1 MADKPL
7 LSLSSVIIGICIV
20 ASAAIFANAYKY
32 KFRTTE
38 NITVTGLAEVDFTSD
53 LIVWEG
59 NYSRKSFE
67 LKEAYAQL
75 KQDEQAIRQYMRSK
89 GIADSSIIISA
100 VDLQKEFNNTYDKNG
115 MMTSSVF
122 NGYNLTQRVKI
133 QSRDIEKVENISRQ
147 VTELIENGIEF
158 NSIPPS
164 YYYTKLA
171 DLKMNLLAAASKDA
185 MQRAETI
192 AESANSKLDKLK
204 KASMGVFQITGRNSN
219 EEFSYGG
226 SYNTT
231 ERHKTASITIKMEYS
246 LN

>member
-1 MADKPL
+1 MADKPFI
-7 LSLSSVIIGICIV
+7 SLSSVIIGICIV

-67 LKEAYAQL
+67 LKDAYAQL
-75 KQDEQAIRQYMRSK
+75 KQDEQAIRQYLKGK

-115 MMTSSVF
+115 SMISSVF
-122 NGYNLTQRVKI
+122 NGYNLTQRIKI

-147 VTELIENGIEF
+147 VTELIESGIEF

-171 DLKMNLLAAASKDA
+171 DLKMNLLAQASKDA

-192 AESANSKLDKLK
+192 ANSADSKLDKLK

-226 SYNTT
+226 SYNTS

-246 LN
+246 LD

>member
-38 NITVTGLAEVDFTSD
+38 NVTVTGLAEVDFTSD

-67 LKEAYAQL
+67 LKDAYAQL
-75 KQDEQAIRQYMRSK
+75 KRDEQAIRQYMKSK

-115 MMTSSVF
+115 MMISSVF

-147 VTELIENGIEF
+147 VTELIESGIEF

-171 DLKMNLLAAASKDA
+171 DLKMSLLAAASKDA

-226 SYNTT
+226 SYNTS

>member
-7 LSLSSVIIGICIV
+7 LSFSSVIIGICIV

>member
-1 MADKPL
+1 MADKPI
-7 LSLSSVIIGICIV
+7 LSLSSIVIGICIV

-32 KFRTTE
+32 KFRTAE
-38 NITVTGLAEVDFTSD
+38 NVTVTGLAEVDFTSD

-67 LKEAYAQL
+67 LKDAYAQL
-75 KQDEQAIRQYMRSK
+75 KRDEQAIRQYMKSK

-147 VTELIENGIEF
+147 VTELIESGIEF

-226 SYNTT
+226 SYNTS
-231 ERHKTASITIKMEYS
+231 ERHKTASITIRMEYS